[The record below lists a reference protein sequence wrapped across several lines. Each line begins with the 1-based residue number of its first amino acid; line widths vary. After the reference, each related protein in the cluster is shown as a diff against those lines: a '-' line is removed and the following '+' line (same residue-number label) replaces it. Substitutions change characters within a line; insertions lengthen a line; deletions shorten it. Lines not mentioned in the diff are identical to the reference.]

1 MTNLID
7 SGFIKLQRKILEWE
21 WYDDIPTKTLLI
33 HLLLKA
39 NFKDKTWRGILI
51 KRGEFLTGRKELSKE
66 TGLSEQ
72 QIKTALNKLKLSQE
86 IAVTTTNK
94 FSIIKV
100 ENYCDYQDKKIDSNQ
115 QIEQPTTNDQ
125 TTIKQQSTTTK
136 NEKKEKKEVNSLIES
151 QFEELWNEYKILHTP
166 KGNKEKALD
175 KFKKLLSKNKFE
187 DIIRGTKT
195 YIKNCHIK
203 NIYTKQVISF
213 LNGETWKEYLEID
226 TQSNTEQRT
235 ADLINKMMNDTL
247 INKIEVT
254 RSNKAKLFMTKDNF
268 YKYNSFS
275 NDFKEKILN
284 SLKKELGVNGLEYNF

>member
-1 MTNLID
+1 MTNSNTRD
-7 SGFIKLQRKILEWE
+7 SFIFYRSFYEAINHLPEDQQLQI
-21 WYDDIPTKTLLI
+21 Y
-33 HLLLKA
+33 KA
-39 NFKDKTWRGILI
+39 
-51 KRGEFLTGRKELSKE
+51 
-66 TGLSEQ
+66 
-72 QIKTALNKLKLSQE
+72 
-86 IAVTTTNK
+86 IASYSLD
-94 FSIIKV
+94 F
-100 ENYCDYQDKKIDSNQ
+100 
-115 QIEQPTTNDQ
+115 
-125 TTIKQQSTTTK
+125 
-136 NEKKEKKEVNSLIES
+136 KEVNLKGISNAIFTLIKPQLEANKKRYLNGIKGAEHGVKGGKPKTPNKPQTNPKLTPNVNVNVNPNGECKLINENKELIES

-213 LNGETWKEYLEID
+213 LNGETWKEYLEIES
-226 TQSNTEQRT
+226 QSNREQHT
-235 ADLINKMMNDTL
+235 SDLINKMMNDTL

>member
-21 WYDDIPTKTLLI
+21 WYDDIPTKTLFI

-151 QFEELWNEYKILHTP
+151 QFKELWNEYKILHTP

-187 DIIRGTKT
+187 DIIRGTKI
-195 YIKNCHIK
+195 YIKNCHTK

-235 ADLINKMMNDTL
+235 TDLINKMINATL
-247 INKIEVT
+247 INRISIKN
-254 RSNKAKLFMTKDNF
+254 SNLACFHTTKEN
-268 YKYNSFS
+268 
-275 NDFKEKILN
+275 KEKLN
-284 SLKKELGVNGLEYNF
+284 NLPEDQKQEIRKIVKDSF

>member
-21 WYDDIPTKTLLI
+21 WYDDIPTKTLFI

-151 QFEELWNEYKILHTP
+151 QFKELWNEYKILHTP

-187 DIIRGTKT
+187 DIIRGTKI
-195 YIKNCHIK
+195 YIKNCHTK

-226 TQSNTEQRT
+226 TQSNREQHT
-235 ADLINKMMNDTL
+235 ADLINKMINATL
-247 INKIEVT
+247 INRISIKN
-254 RSNKAKLFMTKDNF
+254 SNLACFHTTKEN
-268 YKYNSFS
+268 
-275 NDFKEKILN
+275 KEKLN
-284 SLKKELGVNGLEYNF
+284 NLPEDQKQEIRKT